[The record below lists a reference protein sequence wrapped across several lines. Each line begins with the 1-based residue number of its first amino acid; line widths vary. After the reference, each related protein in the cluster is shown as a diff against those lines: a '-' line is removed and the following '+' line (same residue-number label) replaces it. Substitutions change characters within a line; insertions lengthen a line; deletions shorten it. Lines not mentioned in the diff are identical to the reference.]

1 MSYFRPIIRTNIE
14 HIPFE
19 RKKHLNSHT
28 PHPRFRSP
36 VVAVLD
42 TLAAMRLSEGGAD
55 LRPELSNIDRAIA
68 IAEAASARI
77 KANDFSA
84 VETLFTG
91 QALALDAMFDK
102 HARETTLDDIRFALR
117 SQAQCRAT
125 FRTLIQMKY
134 LRDEKFSRKRSEQSS
149 ESSV

>member
-1 MSYFRPIIRTNIE
+1 MNKEP
-14 HIPFE
+14 
-19 RKKHLNSHT
+19 

-36 VVAVLD
+36 VVAALETVAAIRLNGGREGD
-42 TLAAMRLSEGGAD
+42 PGANGPLA
-55 LRPELSNIDRAIA
+55 ELNNIDRTIA
-68 IAEAASARI
+68 IVEAASMRI

-84 VETLFTG
+84 VEALFAG

-125 FRTLIQMKY
+125 FRTLIQMKH
-134 LRDEKFSRKRSEQSS
+134 LRDEKFSGKRTEEPAKTSE
-149 ESSV
+149 